1 MTVSTHK
8 QFLTEGSLATLGE
21 RPFGAYVHVPFCSV
35 RCGYCDFNTY
45 TADELGEGATR
56 ASYADT
62 AIAEIHQAATVLE
75 GAPPIETVFFG
86 GGTPTQLPP
95 GDLVRIVSALRDSFG
110 FAPGIEIT
118 TEANP
123 DSVTASSLA
132 TLREGGINRISF
144 GVQSA
149 VPHVL
154 EVLDRT
160 HRPEGVPDAVRWA
173 REAGFEQLS
182 VDLIYGTPGESTDD
196 WRRSIE
202 HAISLEPDHISAY
215 ALIVEQ
221 GTALARRV
229 SRGEIAMPDDDEM
242 ADKYILADGLFEAA
256 GFGWYELSNWARDE
270 ASRCRHNELYW
281 EGANWWGFGPGA
293 HSHLGGTRWWN
304 VKHPAAYATQ
314 LNAGAAPVQ
323 DFEVLDAPT
332 RKVERILLESRLRS
346 GLDRSILE
354 PVADDQVGSLVDQG
368 LVSVDASDRIVLTL
382 KGRLLADAVVRTLAP

>member
-1 MTVSTHK
+1 M
-8 QFLTEGSLATLGE
+8 TEGSLATLGE

-62 AIAEIHQAATVLE
+62 AIAEIHQAAAVLQD
-75 GAPPIETVFFG
+75 APPLETVFFG

-95 GDLVRIVSALRDSFG
+95 GDLVRIVSALRDAFG
-110 FAPGIEIT
+110 FLPGVEIT

-123 DSVTASSLA
+123 DSVTSASLE
-132 TLREGGINRISF
+132 TLRLGGINRISF

-154 EVLDRT
+154 ATLDRT

-173 REAGFEQLS
+173 RDAGFEQLS
-182 VDLIYGTPGESTDD
+182 VDLIYGTPGESIDD
-196 WRRSIE
+196 WRRSVE
-202 HAISLEPDHISAY
+202 HAIALEPDHISAY

-242 ADKYILADGLFEAA
+242 ADKYILADELFEAA
-256 GFGWYELSNWARDE
+256 GFSWYELSNWARDE
-270 ASRCRHNELYW
+270 SSRCRHNELYW
-281 EGANWWGFGPGA
+281 EGANWWGVGPGA

-304 VKHPAAYATQ
+304 VKHPAAYANQ
-314 LNAGAAPVQ
+314 LNSGAAPVQ
-323 DFEVLDAPT
+323 DFESLDPAT
-332 RKVERILLESRLRS
+332 QLVERVLLESRLRA
-346 GLDRSILE
+346 GLDPEVLDPSVR
-354 PVADDQVGSLVDQG
+354 PAVAELVDGG
-368 LVSVDASDRIVLTL
+368 LITSGERLVLTL
-382 KGRLLADAVVRTLAP
+382 KGRLLADAVVRQLVP

>member
-1 MTVSTHK
+1 MTVSTPRE
-8 QFLTEGSLATLGE
+8 FLTEGSLASLGE
-21 RPFGAYVHVPFCSV
+21 RPFGVYVHVPFCSV

-62 AIAEIHQAATVLE
+62 AIAEIHQAANLLAGT
-75 GAPPIETVFFG
+75 PPLETVFFG

-95 GDLVRIVSALRDSFG
+95 GDLVRIVSALRESFG
-110 FAPGIEIT
+110 FIPAIEVT

-123 DSVTASSLA
+123 DSVTPQSLA

-154 EVLDRT
+154 ATLDRT

-173 REAGFEQLS
+173 RAAGFDQLS
-182 VDLIYGTPGESTDD
+182 VDLIYGTPGESMDD
-196 WRRSIE
+196 WRRSLD
-202 HAISLEPDHISAY
+202 HAISLEPDHVSAY

-229 SRGEIAMPDDDEM
+229 ARGEIAVPDDDEM
-242 ADKYILADGLFEAA
+242 ADKYILADSLLETA

-281 EGANWWGFGPGA
+281 EGANWWGVGPGA
-293 HSHLGGTRWWN
+293 HSHIDGNRWWN
-304 VKHPAAYATQ
+304 VKHPAAYANR
-314 LNAGAAPVQ
+314 LNAGESPVM
-323 DFEVLDAPT
+323 DFETLDEAT
-332 RKVERILLESRLRS
+332 KLTERVLLESRLCA
-346 GLDRSILE
+346 GLDPTILD
-354 PVADDQVGSLVDQG
+354 PSARPAVAELVDEG
-368 LVSVDASDRIVLTL
+368 LIDAGARLVLTL
-382 KGRLLADAVVRTLAP
+382 KGRLLADAVVRRLVP